1 MALKASTKPK
11 VKINWIKAISGNN
24 IRCQLI
30 PSPPNT
36 QNIRTIIQLI
46 KKFTKPLIATD
57 IGRISLGKYTFFNIF
72 AFAITTAAPCVI
84 PVVKKVQGI
93 KAVIKNIV

>member
-1 MALKASTKPK
+1 MLMALKASTKPK

-36 QNIRTIIQLI
+36 QNIITMYPTIIGSEEQE
-46 KKFTKPLIATD
+46 KKEIIEEKLKHKVRKRLSQIEKFNA
-57 IGRISLGKYTFFNIF
+57 KYNRS
-72 AFAITTAAPCVI
+72 
-84 PVVKKVQGI
+84 
-93 KAVIKNIV
+93 